1 MSMVF
6 QDRTPIAGLAQQATM
21 FSAIEVACLILLQV
35 YFVWLAAQRRKSWP
49 RWALAAAL
57 VLAVISLVEV
67 IDGKGVQ
74 LSLPGYYGFE

>member
-1 MSMVF
+1 
-6 QDRTPIAGLAQQATM
+6 
-21 FSAIEVACLILLQV
+21 
-35 YFVWLAAQRRKSWP
+35 
-49 RWALAAAL
+49 LAAAL